1 MRRQQLLGNKV
12 GVSALVS
19 EKWPFSRL
27 AKAKNDAQRTDSS
40 EALAFGMGEMVCR
53 LNQDSFTKP
62 GIND

>member
-27 AKAKNDAQRTDSS
+27 AKAKNDAQ
-40 EALAFGMGEMVCR
+40 
-53 LNQDSFTKP
+53 
-62 GIND
+62 